1 MAIIKCK
8 ACGKRYDYRSS
19 DLCPNCGAYNRPPSR
34 LRVDFDKEGNAE
46 LLHEQEFLR
55 QSEAGKQREK
65 VCHERKECHE
75 DQVRP
80 KSKTPQSS
88 PLNTQQLTEKMKKF
102 SNQAGSLFSGKRDEK
117 KGESQ
122 VGFTLV
128 IVIVLILLRACM
140 SSL

>member
-1 MAIIKCK
+1 MASIKCK
-8 ACGKRYDYRSS
+8 ACGKRYSYHES
-19 DLCPNCGAYNRPPSR
+19 DLCPHCGAYNKPSSR
-34 LRVDFDKEGNAE
+34 MRVDFDKDGNAE

-55 QSEAGKQREK
+55 QSKAGKQREK
-65 VCHERKECHE
+65 VCYERKECHE

-80 KSKTPQSS
+80 
-88 PLNTQQLTEKMKKF
+88 MKKF

-122 VGFTLV
+122 AGVALV
-128 IVIVLILLRACM
+128 IFIVLILLRACM